1 MLGHVEGIAAVIVLA
16 VPHLRKFELGR
27 SMVAHGLRGA
37 LVGELHLILAA
48 ELLAP
53 RKVVVE
59 INMVDFQ
66 PVVGIGGKRLG
77 HGYGFG
83 KPAAHDGEVP
93 HTDSFRLV
101 GLDIKDDRHTVGLS
115 TESQSASEVMT
126 YPRLASTSSVAF
138 DPVLSVPVRMTS
150 TLTLLTVSLAA
161 ASSALSSTQDGKQ
174 QAQPIRSNK
183 CKNVFFID

>member
-1 MLGHVEGIAAVIVLA
+1 MYEGIAAVIVLA
-16 VPHLRKFELGR
+16 VPHLRKFEPWPHGCARPAWSPGR
-27 SMVAHGLRGA
+27 
-37 LVGELHLILAA
+37 ELHLILAA

-77 HGYGFG
+77 HGCFG

-101 GLDIKDDRHTVGLS
+101 GLDIKDDRHTAFPGRFVDRKPIRIGGNDI
-115 TESQSASEVMT
+115 
-126 YPRLASTSSVAF
+126 PRLASTSSVAF

-161 ASSALSSTQDGKQ
+161 ASSALSAPRHRTENSRHNPSEATSVKMF
-174 QAQPIRSNK
+174 SS
-183 CKNVFFID
+183 

>member
-37 LVGELHLILAA
+37 LVGELHLILAP

-83 KPAAHDGEVP
+83 KPAAHDGQVSD
-93 HTDSFRLV
+93 TDILRLV
-101 GLDIKDDRHTVGLS
+101 GLDIQNDRYTAFPGRFVDRKPIRIGGNGIPPVGQHIQRRFRPRTQRTGSDNLYADF
-115 TESQSASEVMT
+115 TYGESGC
-126 YPRLASTSSVAF
+126 RIF
-138 DPVLSVPVRMTS
+138 RFVLDTGRKT
-150 TLTLLTVSLAA
+150 TGTTH
-161 ASSALSSTQDGKQ
+161 QKQ
-174 QAQPIRSNK
+174 Q
-183 CKNVFFID
+183 V

>member
-1 MLGHVEGIAAVIVLA
+1 
-16 VPHLRKFELGR
+16 
-27 SMVAHGLRGA
+27 
-37 LVGELHLILAA
+37 
-48 ELLAP
+48 
-53 RKVVVE
+53 
-59 INMVDFQ
+59 MVDFQ

-101 GLDIKDDRHTVGLS
+101 GLDIKDDRHTAFPGRFVDRKPIRIGGNGIPP
-115 TESQSASEVMT
+115 V
-126 YPRLASTSSVAF
+126 ASTSSVAF